1 MVTIDE
7 SGLIRCLSRVEDPT
21 PKSNFLHQF
30 LDRKFK
36 SILNMLLWPRK
47 RRSITTMFCEKN
59 IPNSDHNYYCSLKNG
74 TANYLKDN
82 TELSIQNQSNQ

>member
-1 MVTIDE
+1 MVTIDA

-21 PKSNFLHQF
+21 PKSNFLHQL

-47 RRSITTMFCEKN
+47 RRSITTMF
-59 IPNSDHNYYCSLKNG
+59 Y
-74 TANYLKDN
+74 
-82 TELSIQNQSNQ
+82 